1 MVNRRGEEFS
11 SFIKADLETGRL
23 SYSRTPDGFDQREE
37 FKIPA
42 KVWDVEPTRKQR
54 ADLQSGKA
62 VLVEGIKGG
71 MTARPSRSTSRR
83 TSTRDGWTSTTRTPT
98 ADATPRSAT
107 WCPPHKDRERKTA
120 NPGARA

>member
-42 KVWDVEPTRKQR
+42 KVWDVELTRKQR

-62 VLVEGIKGG
+62 VLVEG
-71 MTARPSRSTSRR
+71 
-83 TSTRDGWTSTTRTPT
+83 STRDGWTSTTRTPT